1 MIIHSQFA
9 KYLQEQQS
17 PQQQPP
23 PYHIAKAFTKK
34 TKQDLLIYDIYRNN
48 YQHQPVN
55 KSMDQQLH
63 QNDRQDNSLST
74 QEPSETN
81 STTSNSFNV
90 VDSDNNEINTNDI
103 NASENHSRNNSLLQ
117 SRNKWLFGEHKNPTV
132 VSVLINQIHFY
143 LFAKNFDK
151 YSLIFSFCSYRCN

>member
-1 MIIHSQFA
+1 MSIHKKNRNNF
-9 KYLQEQQS
+9 QEHGQQS

-48 YQHQPVN
+48 YPHQPLN
-55 KSMDQQLH
+55 KSIELR
-63 QNDRQDNSLST
+63 NDRQDNSLST

-90 VDSDNNEINTNDI
+90 VDSDNNEINTNATETI
-103 NASENHSRNNSLLQ
+103 NHSRNNSLLQ
-117 SRNKWLFGEHKNPTV
+117 SKTPWLFGEHKNPTV
-132 VSVLINQIHFY
+132 VRN
-143 LFAKNFDK
+143 
-151 YSLIFSFCSYRCN
+151 